1 MREIKFKFV
10 VERDG
15 IKHLSR
21 SYLLDEDGLPSHDE
35 ILENMDGDCTCSLNE
50 SVNYCDGSCTEWEN
64 AIVVDKLQ
72 STGLKDKNGVEI
84 YEGDIIRYMDGNA
97 MEVFYSTNHF
107 AGWKLKRKSTKV
119 KSGMTIYCF
128 TNHSDIPTAHEEV
141 IGNIHEHKNLL
152 DTKAK

>member
-84 YEGDIIRYMDGNA
+84 YGGDIY
-97 MEVFYSTNHF
+97 
-107 AGWKLKRKSTKV
+107 KRKNGEIGHV
-119 KSGMTIYCF
+119 MYDNGCYFLQRQYRENLQFI
-128 TNHSDIPTAHEEV
+128 NWPSDYFDEGEV
-141 IGNIHEHKNLL
+141 ICNTTNNPNLL
-152 DTKAK
+152 EGESK